1 MKTYLTAALGSALL
15 FATTAHAVEITGG
28 SAQLSY
34 SGFTTNTDV
43 DKLSA
48 EGSVELGFDRNIG
61 AQLDLGLTKFG
72 ATDEDVQ
79 TIGVHGIYHV
89 DEFTS
94 LGAFY
99 VNDNFNAGDAD
110 FYGIEA
116 GHEMALWDFEG
127 YLGRLDDSAA
137 DATLLGVSAR
147 YELQN
152 GIGVTGALD
161 HLNPEG
167 VGDATRLG
175 VKVDRDVIGSDVNL
189 FLEVGAVRADV
200 GGGSDTETYV
210 GIGGKYVFGAERGAT
225 FEQRGLAK
233 FLPGF

>member
-1 MKTYLTAALGSALL
+1 MKTFLAAAFGIPLLCATA
-15 FATTAHAVEITGG
+15 AHAVEVTGG
-28 SAQLSY
+28 SVQLSY
-34 SGFTTNTDV
+34 SGFTSDWDV
-43 DKLSA
+43 DKIA
-48 EGSVELGFDRNIG
+48 IEGSVEFGFDRSFG
-61 AQLDLGLTKFG
+61 AQLDLGAAKFG
-72 ATDEDVQ
+72 ASNEDVQ
-79 TIGVHGIYHV
+79 SIGLHGIYHV
-89 DEFTS
+89 DDYTS

-99 VNDNFNAGDAD
+99 VNDNFDAGDAD
-110 FYGIEA
+110 FYGVEA

-127 YLGRLDDSAA
+127 YLGRLDDSTA

-152 GIGVTGALD
+152 GVGITGALD

-175 VKVDRDVIGSDVNL
+175 VKIDRDVVGSDVNL

-200 GGGSDTETYV
+200 GFGSDTETYV

-233 FLPGF
+233 FLPGL